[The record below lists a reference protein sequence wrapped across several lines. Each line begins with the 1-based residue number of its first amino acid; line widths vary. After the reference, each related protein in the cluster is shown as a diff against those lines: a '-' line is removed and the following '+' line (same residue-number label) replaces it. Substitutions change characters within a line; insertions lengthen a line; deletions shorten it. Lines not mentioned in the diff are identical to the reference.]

1 MADRWSR
8 RLIALYREDNQ
19 SAAIHWIGRVPVMTR
34 RYITEVAKFATRPVA
49 VMAALAG
56 LGFLVAACGG
66 GAAHGGVAGV
76 GHGKTSTTNSASSF
90 NSGPL
95 EYSVCMRKHGVPDFP
110 DPTRN
115 GSLNIAGTA
124 GASAPVFQAAQ
135 QACGKYLSG
144 HVPPGSVSA
153 SYLKH
158 MLVAAECLRAHGLP
172 DFPDPT
178 TKPPPGPPPPGVA
191 VLTLGGVSFVIPSSI
206 NTQSPLFAR
215 AVAACHLGRDWP

>member
-1 MADRWSR
+1 VQSPH
-8 RLIALYREDNQ
+8 RETGE
-19 SAAIHWIGRVPVMTR
+19 SGPSGSGLTR
-34 RYITEVAKFATRPVA
+34 RYITQVAKFATRPVA

-66 GAAHGGVAGV
+66 GAAHSSVASV
-76 GHGKTSTTNSASSF
+76 GHGKTTTTTNSASSF

-95 EYSVCMRKHGVPDFP
+95 EYSVCMRKHGVPGFP

-124 GASAPVFQAAQ
+124 GASVPVFQAAQ
-135 QACGKYLSG
+135 QACGKYLPG
-144 HVPPGSVSA
+144 HVPPGSVPA

-158 MLVAAECLRAHGLP
+158 MLVAAECLRAHGVP

-178 TKPPPGPPPPGVA
+178 TKPPPGPPPSGVA
-191 VLTLGGVSFVIPSSI
+191 VLTLGGVSFVIPSSVD
-206 NTQSPLFAR
+206 TQSALFAR